1 MAGSAAAYAARLTSL
16 HSDKEDRAKRLAEA
30 KDKHASWLKEKREL
44 AEQTARDHERKRL
57 EATHEYETQNTFEEL
72 ERQNRK
78 KNSKEKKKKR
88 PKKEKDKPRL
98 KLKSVKERKRGS

>member
-57 EATHEYETQNTFEEL
+57 EATHEYETQKHLEEL

-78 KNSKEKKKKR
+78 K
-88 PKKEKDKPRL
+88 
-98 KLKSVKERKRGS
+98 KERRKRRGRRKRKTSQD